1 MMKLINTVHL
11 EGYLY
16 EHALEEKVTGDNSK
30 NPGTKYIAGT
40 VSIATDEDMLNIV
53 QVKYTY
59 VTQMTSK
66 GKLNPSYQTLYGIL
80 AGSYKTA
87 MEAGKENAAKIRIDT
102 AIGLNEFYSDRN
114 GAEELVSVRQN
125 DGGFIHIADSF
136 TPDENQRN
144 RFEVDFII
152 KRAVRIDADEE
163 RGYPEKVKLEG
174 VIFNFRN
181 EILPVEFSV
190 LNPRAMDY
198 FESLEASNKN
208 PVFIRI
214 RGKEVSEVVVRKIE
228 EESPWGDV
236 SVREVRSTRRDF
248 VVTGANKEPFVWND
262 ESTITISEFN
272 DLIAAR
278 EVYLA
283 NLKQRFLDSKNNAAP
298 TIAAS
303 NGGFNF

>member
-1 MMKLINTVHL
+1 MKLMNTVHL

-16 EHALEEKVTGDNSK
+16 EHALEERVTGDSSK
-30 NPGTKYIAGT
+30 NPGTKYLAGT
-40 VSIATDEDMLNIV
+40 VSIATDEAMLNII

-59 VTQMTSK
+59 VTQMTAK
-66 GKLNPSYQTLYGIL
+66 GKLNPSYQTLYGII
-80 AGSYKTA
+80 AGSYKTV
-87 MEAGKENAAKIRIDT
+87 MEVGKDNAAKIRIDT
-102 AIGLNEFYSDRN
+102 AIGLNEFYSDKN
-114 GAEELVSVRQN
+114 GPEELVSVRQN
-125 DGGFIHIADSF
+125 DGGFIHIADTL

-144 RFEVDFII
+144 TFKVDFVI
-152 KRAVRIDADEE
+152 KKATRIDADEE

-190 LNPRAMDY
+190 LKPAAMDY

-208 PVFIRI
+208 PIFTRI
-214 RGKEVSEVVVRKIE
+214 SGKQISEVVVRKIE
-228 EESPWGDV
+228 EESPWGDI
-236 SVREVRSTRRDF
+236 SVREVRSTRKDF
-248 VVTGANKEPFVWND
+248 VVTGANSEPYAWND
-262 ESTITISEFN
+262 ESTITVSEFN

-298 TIAAS
+298 AIAAS